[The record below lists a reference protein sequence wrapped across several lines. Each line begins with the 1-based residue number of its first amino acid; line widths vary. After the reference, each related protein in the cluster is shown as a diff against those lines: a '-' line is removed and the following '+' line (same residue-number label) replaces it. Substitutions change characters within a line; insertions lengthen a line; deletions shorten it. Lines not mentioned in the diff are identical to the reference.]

1 MKRAQEGTGENK
13 ANLREEAGKTGSLP
27 SSASSSPTYGGSR
40 DAKPEPWHQG
50 GEHNPVGKD
59 TKTKKGHRGI
69 KATLEERTQD
79 ARVGIQREQRQLLRV
94 GDASQRGRDKAG
106 WGMSRVYRVALEHRH
121 RRVKTAGLLRQGLSP
136 G

>member
-1 MKRAQEGTGENK
+1 M
-13 ANLREEAGKTGSLP
+13 
-27 SSASSSPTYGGSR
+27 
-40 DAKPEPWHQG
+40 
-50 GEHNPVGKD
+50 GKD

-106 WGMSRVYRVALEHRH
+106 RGMSRVYRVALEHRH
-121 RRVKTAGLLRQGLSP
+121 RRVKQQGCS
-136 G
+136 GRSSAQGERREGDSRVQRHGWKGSGTDSKGEA